1 MKELFMCLLLNV
13 VNHGTLTEAN
23 MYEGGRFSNMKIE
36 TKDGTVYSISISKE
50 KEEKKNED

>member
-23 MYEGGRFSNMKIE
+23 MYEGGHFSNMKV
-36 TKDGTVYSISISKE
+36 KKDDGTVYSISISKE
-50 KEEKKNED
+50 KEDKKNED